1 MADSRIHIPDAHVQ
15 HSFEILKSGDHAAAR
30 AAYEWSERALKTV
43 LADEASQS
51 NATSQGQREQDAL
64 RSERYKEALR
74 EFRKVAELYFHERD
88 RRDAASAILDAW
100 RTLQSNNR
108 QLGKII

>member
-1 MADSRIHIPDAHVQ
+1 MADSGITIPDAHVL

-30 AAYEWSERALKTV
+30 GAYEWSERALKTV
-43 LADEASQS
+43 LADEAAKST
-51 NATSQGQREQDAL
+51 ATSQGQRDQDAL

-88 RRDAASAILDAW
+88 RRDAAQAILDAW
-100 RTLQSNNR
+100 RSIQANQRL
-108 QLGKII
+108 LGKII

>member
-1 MADSRIHIPDAHVQ
+1 MCDVNIPDSHVL

-30 AAYEWSERALKTV
+30 AGYEWAERALKTV
-43 LADEASQS
+43 LAEQASKS

-64 RSERYKEALR
+64 RSDAYKEALR
-74 EFRKVAELYFHERD
+74 EFRQVAELYFHERD
-88 RRDAASAILDAW
+88 RRDAAQAILDAW

-108 QLGKII
+108 QLGKVI